1 MFQLYKQRNFSALIN
16 DTFSFFKT
24 HGKNYLKSYF
34 IISGSILL
42 VISLVT
48 FLLAKF
54 FLGYTEGTISMIG
67 KSMFVILGALAYFL
81 FIVLSLVCYSV
92 AVFYLKAIQEKDAPE
107 TKDVVALLKAK
118 LGKIIL
124 FPIASLISFLPL
136 TFLVFFITAFVM
148 GLIFAALGL
157 FGSILGF
164 FVFAVMGSFMASWVL
179 LSFYDNLTKDNG
191 FFTSMG
197 NGFTM
202 VLNGFWKNVGATAI
216 MGIIVFAVMF
226 CVTALPGLIGTFTLL
241 DQANPE
247 MFDESISILSI
258 IGTIFSVLLS
268 FAITNLALIGQ
279 GMIYY
284 SNEEEKGNNS
294 LHSQIDLIGGESE

>member
-1 MFQLYKQRNFSALIN
+1 MFQLYKQRNFGALIS
-16 DTFSFFKT
+16 DTFTFFKI

-42 VISLVT
+42 VIALVA
-48 FLLAKF
+48 FLLTKF
-54 FLGYTEGTISMIG
+54 FLGGDEVTRSMMGDGTFFILAFLG
-67 KSMFVILGALAYFL
+67 CFVY
-81 FIVLSLVCYSV
+81 IVLSLVCYSV
-92 AVFYLKAIQEKDAPE
+92 AVFYLKAIQEKEAPE
-107 TKDVVALLKAK
+107 TKEIIALLKAK
-118 LGKIIL
+118 LGKIVL

-136 TFLVFFITAFVM
+136 TVLVFFLTAFIL

-191 FFTSMG
+191 FFTAMG
-197 NGFTM
+197 NGFSI

-216 MGIIVFAVMF
+216 MGIIIICVMF
-226 CVTALPGLIGTFTLL
+226 CVTTLPGLVGTFTLL

-247 MFDESISILSI
+247 MFDGSISILSI

>member
-1 MFQLYKQRNFSALIN
+1 MFQLYKQRNFGALIS
-16 DTFSFFKT
+16 DTFTFFKA

-54 FLGYTEGTISMIG
+54 ILGGDEVTRSMMDNGTFYILAFLGC
-67 KSMFVILGALAYFL
+67 FVYL
-81 FIVLSLVCYSV
+81 VLSLVCYSV
-92 AVFYLKAIQEKDAPE
+92 AVFYLKAIQEKEAPE
-107 TKDVVALLKAK
+107 TKEIIALLKAK
-118 LGKIIL
+118 LGKIVL
-124 FPIASLISFLPL
+124 FPIASLISFIPL
-136 TFLVFFITAFVM
+136 ITLVLIVSGAVSA
-148 GLIFAALGL
+148 LIFATLGL

-164 FVFAVMGSFMASWVL
+164 FVFVVMGSFMASWVL

-197 NGFTM
+197 NGFTI

-216 MGIIVFAVMF
+216 MGIIVFAVLF
-226 CVTALPGLIGTFTLL
+226 FVTVLPEIIGTFTLL

-247 MFDESISILSI
+247 VFDGSTSILSI
-258 IGTIFSVLLS
+258 IGTIFTVLLS